1 MPSIALQH
9 LYISTNYICTHTYAV
24 TCCLLAECDTVQLGL
39 LCWYFH
45 MTLLFG
51 SIAATL
57 YHFSVNTC
65 FYLVVYKCLYF
76 QSSHPDSQWLT
87 GIKSGHFWNKKYTSQ
102 SWYSV
107 IQFGVIDF
115 IRMHVFIAGLACRS
129 QEPGIGRN
137 SCFFTCKYLHY
148 SRRVGCR
155 FLQFSTL
162 YFSYLNMSVFI

>member
-1 MPSIALQH
+1 M
-9 LYISTNYICTHTYAV
+9 THTYAV
-24 TCCLLAECDTVQLGL
+24 TCCLFTECDAVQLGS

-45 MTLLFG
+45 IILLFG

-57 YHFSVNTC
+57 YHNSVNTC

-76 QSSHPDSQWLT
+76 HSSHPDSQWLT
-87 GIKSGHFWNKKYTSQ
+87 AIKSGQFWGKKNTPQ

-107 IQFGVIDF
+107 IQFDVIVF
-115 IRMHVFIAGLACRS
+115 IRMLVFIARLAFPS

-137 SCFFTCKYLHY
+137 SCFFTCKSLHY

-155 FLQFSTL
+155 IL
-162 YFSYLNMSVFI
+162 